1 MLRIVVGLV
10 AVARLAL
17 TSQRV
22 VLGGGDEPLRVGP
35 ARVEVE
41 GGRIARID
49 EGAST
54 ADATDLGAQIVAPA
68 FINAHAHLSMTAFRG
83 LLGPADLE
91 RNVVEDL
98 FFKLETPLTADDVR
112 AFTRIGAYECLLH
125 GVGMVWDHYYGG
137 TAVAEA
143 LREVGL
149 TGVVA
154 PTLQDLGG
162 PGRHDT
168 DAQFAATLEIDD
180 DARLFDAGIFAA
192 LGPHA
197 TDTVSENLWH
207 RATET
212 AGTHRLPLH
221 AHVAQSVQEY
231 ERAIDEHGCSPVE
244 FLDRAGVLAG
254 APSLLAV
261 HAIFV
266 SDEDLGRLDPERHT
280 LGYCPLSQQQFC
292 FPAHVPSWLH
302 AGLPWTIGTDASV
315 SNDSTNVQRELN
327 AVAGI
332 RGFAPH
338 SGPAYAAFR
347 SAGGVARAQAVDA
360 VRMDALAHLAPLSDP
375 QFLLS
380 RVWSVPGKM
389 HPKFRA
395 GVIDVG
401 ALANLIV
408 LDPDHPTLWPG
419 DDPLRVLAYADAAPA
434 ITGMMLC
441 GRWQGELGSF
451 RETVLG
457 DAYADAVTEARRRLT
472 ELLRRVRS

>member
-1 MLRIVVGLV
+1 M
-10 AVARLAL
+10 ALAL

-22 VLGGGDEPLRVGP
+22 VLGGGDEPLRVAP
-35 ARVEVE
+35 ARLEID
-41 GGRIARID
+41 GGRIVAVDGSARTD
-49 EGAST
+49 GAL
-54 ADATDLGAQIVAPA
+54 DLGRQIVAPA
-68 FINAHAHLSMTAFRG
+68 FINAHVHLSMTAFRG
-83 LLGPADLE
+83 LLGASDLE
-91 RNVVEDL
+91 GNVVEDL
-98 FFKLETPLTADDVR
+98 FYQLETPLTAADVK

-137 TAVAEA
+137 VAVAEA

-149 TGVVA
+149 CGVVA

-180 DARLFDAGIFAA
+180 DATFSDAGIFAA
-192 LGPHA
+192 LGAHA

-212 AGTHRLPLH
+212 AGTHRLPIH

-231 ERAIDEHGCSPVE
+231 ERAIAEHGCSPVE

-254 APSLLAV
+254 VPSLLAV

-292 FPAHVPSWLH
+292 FPAHVPSWLQ
-302 AGLPWTIGTDASV
+302 AGLPWTVGTDASV
-315 SNDSTNVQRELN
+315 SNDSSNVQRELA
-327 AVAGI
+327 AVAGL
-332 RGFAPH
+332 RGYVPH
-338 SGPAYAAFR
+338 AGRDYAAFR
-347 SAGGVARAQAVDA
+347 GSGGVARAQAVDG
-360 VRMDALAHLAPLSDP
+360 VRVDALAQLAPLSDP

-380 RVWSVPGKM
+380 RIWSVPGRM

-395 GVIDVG
+395 GVIEVD
-401 ALANLIV
+401 ALANLLV
-408 LDPDHPTLWPG
+408 LDPDHPALWPG
-419 DDPLRVLAYADAAPA
+419 DDPLRVLAYGDAAPA
-434 ITGMMLC
+434 ITSMMVF
-441 GRWQGELGSF
+441 GQWRGTPGAF
-451 RETVLG
+451 RETLLADG
-457 DAYADAVTEARRRLT
+457 YADAVTEARRRLT
-472 ELLRRVRS
+472 ELLSRVRS